1 MRKSEISHEPPVG
14 SILFVTSLWIGTSS
28 GSEGLARNL
37 FKRSP
42 SLPFSHQITLM
53 NSFTKAGG
61 TTGHISQDEPRVSGE
76 SAARQAEFAPRAHSN
91 RRQLTGKLK
100 ATFTLEECKILGR
113 IINRFCNFLGASSSL
128 ERRLI
133 EKRRRLIANAKI
145 SGV

>member
-91 RRQLTGKLK
+91 QRQLT
-100 ATFTLEECKILGR
+100 
-113 IINRFCNFLGASSSL
+113 ASSKRLSLSRSAKSLVVYKGFVISL
-128 ERRLI
+128 EPAPRW
-133 EKRRRLIANAKI
+133 
-145 SGV
+145 SGG

>member
-1 MRKSEISHEPPVG
+1 VDKRDTKVEPANVRLL
-14 SILFVTSLWIGTSS
+14 IVSLHVI
-28 GSEGLARNL
+28 
-37 FKRSP
+37 
-42 SLPFSHQITLM
+42 
-53 NSFTKAGG
+53 KAGKYRVTWRVVSVDTHVTNG
-61 TTGHISQDEPRVSGE
+61 SSEFEITEPRVSGE
-76 SAARQAEFAPRAHSN
+76 SAAWQAEFAPRAHSN
-91 RRQLTGKLK
+91 QRQLTGKLK